1 MKHKPCLS
9 LSWCRVQGHSVL
21 LFLLISKARDGHCV
35 KGYGVHHISGIV
47 KEMPGELG
55 RLRRKEERKM
65 GEEGRQKLKEEGKRR
80 EERRREK
87 EVKEREGRRGGEGT
101 RKERMRS
108 YT

>member
-47 KEMPGELG
+47 KKMPGELG
-55 RLRRKEERKM
+55 RLRRKEERK
-65 GEEGRQKLKEEGKRR
+65 KEMDEWRVRWRSKG
-80 EERRREK
+80 
-87 EVKEREGRRGGEGT
+87 GGED
-101 RKERMRS
+101 
-108 YT
+108 

>member
-55 RLRRKEERKM
+55 RLRRKEERKKEM
-65 GEEGRQKLKEEGKRR
+65 DEWRVRWRSEG
-80 EERRREK
+80 
-87 EVKEREGRRGGEGT
+87 GGED
-101 RKERMRS
+101 
-108 YT
+108 